1 MFNFNILYNSSI
13 NNANKIEK
21 SATILGCAKKLSKV
35 MKLKIATMP
44 DYNDDLAYV
53 NDFYV
58 INRVSKS
65 IKKTV
70 NSSINNA
77 ITKSHISETTS
88 SSSGSFRGGS
98 SSSSGGFGGGSSFGG
113 GGGGRRRRRRTLLI
127 YNFK

>member
-44 DYNDDLAYV
+44 DYNEDLAYV

-58 INRVSKS
+58 INRVSNS
-65 IKKTV
+65 ITKTV
-70 NSSINNA
+70 NISINKA
-77 ITKSHISETTS
+77 ITKSNISETT
-88 SSSGSFRGGS
+88 

-113 GGGGRRRRRRTLLI
+113 GGGGRRRTLLI